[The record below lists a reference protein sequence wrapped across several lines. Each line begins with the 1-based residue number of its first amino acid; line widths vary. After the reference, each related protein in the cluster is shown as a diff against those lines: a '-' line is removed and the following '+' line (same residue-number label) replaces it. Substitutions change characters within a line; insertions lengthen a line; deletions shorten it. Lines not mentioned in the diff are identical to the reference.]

1 MVKLRLP
8 LIVVAGLFLVGLA
21 LTSAFKDRHYVLI
34 SIVLLT
40 AAMLPLFLR
49 LERRAPGAR
58 EIVLLAVLAAL
69 AAVSRIPFAALPS
82 VKPVTAIVVL
92 SAYVFGAE
100 AGFIIG
106 AAAALVSNLYF
117 GQGPWTPW
125 QMFAW
130 GMAGMTAGMLR
141 HTWWIK
147 TRTGLAVFG
156 FVWGF
161 LFGWIM
167 NLWGLLSMPDALSWP
182 FVASYMAASFY
193 FDLAH
198 ALSNVFF
205 LLLLS
210 RTWITV
216 MERFRKKYGLL
227 QLDKPP
233 L

>member
-1 MVKLRLP
+1 MARFRIP
-8 LIVVAGLFLVGLA
+8 LIIAIVLFIAGLA
-21 LTSAFKDRHYVLI
+21 LTAALKDRHYMLL
-34 SIVLLT
+34 SLVLLL
-40 AAMLPLFLR
+40 AALLPVFIR
-49 LERRAPGAR
+49 LERRPLESR
-58 EIVLLAVLAAL
+58 ELVLLAVLSAI

-82 VKPVTAIVVL
+82 VKPVSAIVIL

-106 AAAALVSNLYF
+106 AVAALVSNIYF

-130 GMAGMTAGMLR
+130 GMVGLSAGWLRNAWWMKKRSGML
-141 HTWWIK
+141 I
-147 TRTGLAVFG
+147 FG

-167 NLWGLLSMPDALSWP
+167 NVWYIISLPDAFSWGL
-182 FVASYMAASFY
+182 VAAAYASSFY

-205 LLLLS
+205 LAILAGGWTKVL
-210 RTWITV
+210 
-216 MERFRKKYGLL
+216 ERFRKKYGLL
-227 QLDKPP
+227 QE
-233 L
+233 

>member
-1 MVKLRLP
+1 MLLS
-8 LIVVAGLFLVGLA
+8 L
-21 LTSAFKDRHYVLI
+21 
-34 SIVLLT
+34 VLLL
-40 AAMLPLFLR
+40 AALLPVFIR
-49 LERRAPGAR
+49 LERRPLESR
-58 EIVLLAVLAAL
+58 ELVLLAVLSAI

-82 VKPVTAIVVL
+82 VKPVSAIVIL

-106 AAAALVSNLYF
+106 AVAALVSNIYF

-130 GMAGMTAGMLR
+130 GMVGLSAGWLRNAWWMKKRSGML
-141 HTWWIK
+141 I
-147 TRTGLAVFG
+147 FG

-167 NLWGLLSMPDALSWP
+167 NIWYIISLPDASSWGL
-182 FVASYMAASFY
+182 VAAAYASSFY

-205 LLLLS
+205 LAILAGGWTKVL
-210 RTWITV
+210 
-216 MERFRKKYGLL
+216 ERFRKKYGLL
-227 QLDKPP
+227 QE
-233 L
+233 

>member
-1 MVKLRLP
+1 MTRFRLP
-8 LIVVAGLFLVGLA
+8 LFIALALFIAGLA
-21 LTSAFKDRHYVLI
+21 LTAALKDRHYLLL
-34 SIVLLT
+34 SLVLL
-40 AAMLPLFLR
+40 AAALLPLFAR
-49 LERRAPGAR
+49 LERRSIEPR
-58 EIVLLAVLAAL
+58 ELVLLAVLSAV

-82 VKPVTAIVVL
+82 VKPVSAIVIL

-106 AAAALVSNLYF
+106 AVAALVSNLYF

-130 GMAGMTAGMLR
+130 GMAGLTAGWLR
-141 HTWWIK
+141 NTWWMRRK
-147 TRTGLAVFG
+147 TGLLAFG

-167 NLWGLLSMPDALSWP
+167 NIWYIISLPDAFSWP
-182 FVASYMAASFY
+182 LVAAAYASSFY

-205 LLLLS
+205 LSILAGG
-210 RTWITV
+210 WIKV
-216 MERFRKKYGLL
+216 LERFRKKYGLL
-227 QLDKPP
+227 VRE
-233 L
+233 

>member
-1 MVKLRLP
+1 MARFRIP
-8 LIVVAGLFLVGLA
+8 LIIAVALFIAGLA
-21 LTSAFKDRHYVLI
+21 LTAALKDRHYMLL
-34 SIVLLT
+34 SLVLLL
-40 AAMLPLFLR
+40 AALLPVFIR
-49 LERRAPGAR
+49 LERRPLESR
-58 EIVLLAVLAAL
+58 ELVLLAVLSAI

-82 VKPVTAIVVL
+82 VKPVSAIVIL

-106 AAAALVSNLYF
+106 AVAALVSNIYF

-130 GMAGMTAGMLR
+130 GMVGLSAGWLRNTWWMKKRSGML
-141 HTWWIK
+141 I
-147 TRTGLAVFG
+147 FG

-167 NLWGLLSMPDALSWP
+167 NIWYIISLPDAFSWGL
-182 FVASYMAASFY
+182 VAAAYASSFY

-205 LLLLS
+205 LAILAGGWTKVL
-210 RTWITV
+210 
-216 MERFRKKYGLL
+216 ERFRKKYGLL
-227 QLDKPP
+227 QE
-233 L
+233 